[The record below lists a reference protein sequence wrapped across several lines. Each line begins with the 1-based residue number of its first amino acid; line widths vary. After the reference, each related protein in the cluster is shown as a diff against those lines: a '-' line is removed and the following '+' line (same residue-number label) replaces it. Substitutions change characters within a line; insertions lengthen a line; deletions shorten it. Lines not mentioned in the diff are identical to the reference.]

1 MPLLE
6 LQKELIY
13 LPRVSCLFSKNL
25 EQENNLRTRTKKI
38 EIQSNALQIKQEVPK
53 LGPGLLGVQLG
64 GQSQPVL
71 VSGPLSTPEHIVQ
84 CSAQAGG
91 WDRGRKWFETEIFK
105 SLSFLSSLF
114 HFISGLL
121 HSISF
126 PLSGITE
133 QKPFTQRK
141 VLFCVRFWVE
151 YSIPNIHPFSHKENE
166 TRS

>member
-1 MPLLE
+1 MHSWGASP
-6 LQKELIY
+6 
-13 LPRVSCLFSKNL
+13 SLFLS
-25 EQENNLRTRTKKI
+25 
-38 EIQSNALQIKQEVPK
+38 A
-53 LGPGLLGVQLG
+53 
-64 GQSQPVL
+64 
-71 VSGPLSTPEHIVQ
+71 GPLSTLCNAQPELG
-84 CSAQAGG
+84 AG
-91 WDRGRKWFETEIFK
+91 DRERKWFKTETFK
-105 SLSFLSSLF
+105 SLSVLSSLF

-133 QKPFTQRK
+133 QNPFTQGK